1 MFISVNSFNEDVDD
15 DEEQAVDEEDEEDDE
30 EDDDEEEEEEIEPS
44 GLTGGSPSPNITK
57 SLGGGIPNQPPSP
70 CPHTYIHPDEVTAEL
85 HPEPQAICTTLLV

>member
-30 EDDDEEEEEEIEPS
+30 EDDDEEEEIEPS

>member
-30 EDDDEEEEEEIEPS
+30 EDDDEEEEIEPS
-44 GLTGGSPSPNITK
+44 GLRGGSPSPNITK